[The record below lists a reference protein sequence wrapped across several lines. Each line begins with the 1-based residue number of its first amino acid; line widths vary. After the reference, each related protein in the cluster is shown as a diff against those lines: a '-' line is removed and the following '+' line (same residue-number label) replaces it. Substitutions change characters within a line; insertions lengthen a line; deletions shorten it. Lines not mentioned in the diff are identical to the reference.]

1 MERFIKIQSDYTEK
15 KKRIAELFDWDYSV
29 ISIDKL
35 TIDETETDFELMK
48 KVSTI
53 EMQKLIKI
61 ETDLSLN

>member
-35 TIDETETDFELMK
+35 TIDETETDYELMR

-53 EMQKLIKI
+53 EMQKLIEI
-61 ETDLSLN
+61 TTNIGLN